1 MESGSTEMGVNA
13 GTLLT
18 AVAVT
23 AKELAVLGVYSV
35 GARLRGWMF
44 SVLSNRLASAVGR
57 SVGCSAQTPSLRG
70 VLSADVACSPTRTAF
85 LPHTHT
91 HTPCGW
97 WVGGVCA
104 LCKLCVDTISRRASH
119 VAANGSAKR
128 LSDHGREGQSE
139 TEAR

>member
-57 SVGCSAQTPSLRG
+57 SVGRLFR
-70 VLSADVACSPTRTAF
+70 ADAVAPRCIVS
-85 LPHTHT
+85 
-91 HTPCGW
+91 
-97 WVGGVCA
+97 
-104 LCKLCVDTISRRASH
+104 
-119 VAANGSAKR
+119 
-128 LSDHGREGQSE
+128 
-139 TEAR
+139 

>member
-23 AKELAVLGVYSV
+23 AKELAVLGVYAV

-57 SVGCSAQTPSLRG
+57 SVGCSAQTPSIRG

-85 LPHTHT
+85 QPHTHT
-91 HTPCGW
+91 QRERYSVPSPLSTSHYLETRRF
-97 WVGGVCA
+97 
-104 LCKLCVDTISRRASH
+104 SRR
-119 VAANGSAKR
+119 
-128 LSDHGREGQSE
+128 
-139 TEAR
+139 

>member
-85 LPHTHT
+85 QPHTHT
-91 HTPCGW
+91 ERERERERYSVPSPLSTSHYLETRRF
-97 WVGGVCA
+97 
-104 LCKLCVDTISRRASH
+104 SRR
-119 VAANGSAKR
+119 
-128 LSDHGREGQSE
+128 
-139 TEAR
+139 